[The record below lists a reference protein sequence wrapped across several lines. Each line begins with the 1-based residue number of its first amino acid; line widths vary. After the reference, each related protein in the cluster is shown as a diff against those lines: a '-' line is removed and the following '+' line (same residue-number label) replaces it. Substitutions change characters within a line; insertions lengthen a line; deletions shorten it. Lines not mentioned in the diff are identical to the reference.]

1 MFVFL
6 ALVFGVGFVAFGVGS
21 DVQGGIA
28 DAIGVGGG
36 GTGQPSVEDSRERL
50 EENPNDP
57 TALRDLATALQTDGR
72 PEEAIAPLE
81 RYVRLRPNDE
91 EVLRQLAGVHLTKA
105 TRLRNEAQE
114 AQLEAQALAPGTI
127 FQPPAN
133 TPFGQALSKA
143 PITQAATQR
152 ANERLTRV
160 YGEMQSAYRDAKET
174 YVRLARLAPED
185 PSIQLQLA
193 DAAINSGDTPAALT
207 AYRRFVK
214 LAPDDPT
221 TPLVRQEIKRL
232 QAASAL
238 QPGG

>member
-6 ALVFGVGFVAFGVGS
+6 ALAFAVGFVGFGVGS

-36 GTGQPSVEDSRERL
+36 TGQPSVEDARERL
-50 EENPNDP
+50 EKNPNDP
-57 TALRDLATALQTDGR
+57 TALRDLATALQTDNR

-81 RYVRLRPNDE
+81 RYAGLRPRDE
-91 EVLRQLAGVHLTKA
+91 EALRQLAGLHLTKA
-105 TRLRNEAQE
+105 TKLREQAQQ

-127 FQPPAN
+127 FQPPAGS
-133 TPFGQALSKA
+133 PFAQALSKA
-143 PITQAATQR
+143 PITDAATQR
-152 ANERLTRV
+152 ANERLTKV
-160 YGEMQSAYRDAKET
+160 YGQMQAAYGDAKSAYE
-174 YVRLARLAPED
+174 RLARVAPED

-193 DAAINSGDTPAALT
+193 DAAVNSGDTQTALK
-207 AYRRFVK
+207 AYRRFLK

-221 TPLVRQEIKRL
+221 APLVRQEIKRL
-232 QAASAL
+232 QATAAL